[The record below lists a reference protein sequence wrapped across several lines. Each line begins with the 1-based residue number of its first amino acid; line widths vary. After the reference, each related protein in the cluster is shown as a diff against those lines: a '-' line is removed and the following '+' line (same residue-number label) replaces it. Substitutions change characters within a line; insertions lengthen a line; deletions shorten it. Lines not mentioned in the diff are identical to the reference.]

1 MARPV
6 RKAAAIGV
14 AIVKDAGIALFEAH
28 HAVAARLVHAAAAFR
43 VLVAGPGPDLVPC
56 PVHPAAGPVP
66 ARFIPAAAPSVAI
79 VPVLCHLHPPRA
91 VSVDREIHLCPNP
104 PRPAA
109 VPAPDPSGVTD
120 AAPGGSGQRRVPSGF
135 TSTHSPRSA
144 EM

>member
-1 MARPV
+1 MSTVDAAGSETAEPFGESDFVVVANRLPV
-6 RKAAAIGV
+6 DR
-14 AIVKDAGIALFEAH
+14 DASDPDREWRTSPGGLVT
-28 HAVAARLVHAAAAFR
+28 AVAPVVAAAA
-43 VLVAGPGPDLVPC
+43 
-56 PVHPAAGPVP
+56 PAFP
-66 ARFIPAAAPSVAI
+66 II
-79 VPVLCHLHPPRA
+79 PVLCHLHPPRA